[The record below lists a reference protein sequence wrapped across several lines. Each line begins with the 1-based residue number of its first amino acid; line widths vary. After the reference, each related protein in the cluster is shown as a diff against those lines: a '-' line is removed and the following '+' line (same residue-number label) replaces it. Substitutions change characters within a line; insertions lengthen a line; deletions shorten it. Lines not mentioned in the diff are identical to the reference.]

1 MRWFR
6 AGHWCRAAHGG
17 KLSDQFFRESVMKHK
32 EKECTWAPGM
42 QDTDVTFA
50 GDHTWATIMRARSE
64 PGSPS
69 PRGRWLL
76 LVTVLGVAGVVAW
89 WLL

>member
-1 MRWFR
+1 
-6 AGHWCRAAHGG
+6 
-17 KLSDQFFRESVMKHK
+17 MKHK

-76 LVTVLGVAGVVAW
+76 LVTVLCVAGLAAW